1 MMGIPTE
8 EWYDLQYPGLMFYQ
22 TSSQEV
28 LHTEPTTDEI
38 KEVILRNKR
47 NIKLMRVVDTILD
60 SASEAIF
67 DEN

>member
-8 EWYDLQYPGLMFYQ
+8 EWYDLPYPGLMFCQ

-38 KEVILRNKR
+38 KEVFLRNKR